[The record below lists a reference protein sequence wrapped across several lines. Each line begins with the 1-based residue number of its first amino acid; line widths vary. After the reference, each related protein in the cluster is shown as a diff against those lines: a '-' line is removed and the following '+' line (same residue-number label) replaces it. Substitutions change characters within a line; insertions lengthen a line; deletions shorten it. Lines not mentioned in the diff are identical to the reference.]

1 MVEQHRG
8 RHNPWHEKGYTK
20 EERESYHSRGKK
32 ETRQEEAEDRSKME
46 GANSS

>member
-1 MVEQHRG
+1 MEPVTWRKENLMVEQHRG

-32 ETRQEEAEDRSKME
+32 GNTS
-46 GANSS
+46 GGS